1 MFVTKGFSTLVIV
14 VTIVAVA
21 AAYFFISSGNFQIS
35 APAKSSAGGEVESSK
50 PATGQS
56 HGQLPPSAPGIPS
69 GQFQIPGQQG
79 CSGKGTVEF
88 TSPPRK
94 IEDIELIEPT
104 GLMIGGHVTPID
116 HGYYYPPNWQPQDD
130 PSKFRDV
137 LAPADGV
144 ITSIG
149 LVGNRPGDFRI
160 EMYHTCT
167 FYTIYIHVKELAPRI
182 EKEAG
187 AITSTNKPVEISVE
201 AGEVIGRANSF
212 DFSVHNSEVM
222 LEGFIVPE
230 HYADEPWKIHT
241 VDMFDHFVEPI
252 KSQLL
257 EKNIRQ
263 AEPRGGKIDYDIDG
277 KLVGSWFV
285 ENTNG
290 YAGLTNKIGSY
301 WSTHLAFAYNGIDPR
316 QIVVSIGDFGGEAK
330 QFAVKGNLPDP
341 ADVGVSTG
349 QVKYELVQID
359 YIVEGTGANWN
370 RASFAKGIK
379 AIGTGGVEG
388 AVLVQMLDDR
398 KIKVETFPG
407 KSASEV
413 SGFTSAAKIYER

>member
-1 MFVTKGFSTLVIV
+1 MAKGFSTLVIV
-14 VTIVAVA
+14 VAIAAVAV
-21 AAYFFISSGNFQIS
+21 AYFFISSGNFQIS
-35 APAKSSAGGEVESSK
+35 APAKSPAGEQPESAKSTAGSGS
-50 PATGQS
+50 GQPTPN
-56 HGQLPPSAPGIPS
+56 LPSLPG
-69 GQFQIPGQQG
+69 GQFQVPGQQG

-88 TSPPRK
+88 TSPPRR
-94 IEDIELIEPT
+94 IEDVELIEPI

-116 HGYYYPPNWQPQDD
+116 HGYYYPPGWKPEDD
-130 PSKFRDV
+130 PKEFRDV
-137 LAPADGV
+137 LAPADGT

-149 LVGNRPGDFRI
+149 LVGNRPGDYRLEI
-160 EMYHTCT
+160 YHTCT
-167 FYTIYIHVKELAPRI
+167 FYTIYIHVKELSARI
-182 EKEAG
+182 VEEAG

-230 HYADEPWKIHT
+230 HYAGEPWKIHT
-241 VDMFDHFVEPI
+241 VDMFNHFVEPI

-263 AEPRGGKIDYDIDG
+263 IEPRGGKIDYDIDG

-290 YAGLTNKIGSY
+290 YVGATNKIGSY
-301 WSTHLAFAYNGIDPR
+301 WSTHLAFAYDGIDPR
-316 QIVVSIGDFGGEAK
+316 QIIVSIGDFSGEAK
-330 QFAVKGNLPDP
+330 QFAVKGNSPDP
-341 ADVGVSTG
+341 ADVSVSTG

-370 RASFAKGIK
+370 RAGFAKGIK
-379 AIGTGGVEG
+379 ATGTGGVEG
-388 AVLVQMLDDR
+388 AVLVQMVGDR
-398 KIKVETFPG
+398 KIKVEAFPG